1 MVAGTVPSAEGT
13 TTSHEGAG
21 ITERT
26 TSPPRP
32 APARPE
38 SPHVLVIDDNA
49 SVRSALV
56 AYLRL
61 GGHTV
66 TEAERGDAG
75 VRAFASTT
83 VDLVVTDLDMPGLT
97 GWEVARAVRTRRPTV
112 PVVLITGN
120 ADAAEAEP
128 SLRALV
134 DAILLKPFGPRALLE
149 VIRGLTMPGRS
160 EEVPEPTDPGAGLS
174 DPGAASRQLSVLLVE
189 DNPGDARLIRELL
202 RDSSALRVVSVET
215 LAAALTQL
223 ADPHMDL
230 VLLDLG
236 LPDSQGVDT
245 VSRVVHEHPALP
257 VIVVTGHQE
266 AALAQATAIA
276 GAADYLV
283 KGAME
288 PAQLLRAIQ
297 AACARKR
304 SPGEGHAPS

>member
-1 MVAGTVPSAEGT
+1 
-13 TTSHEGAG
+13 
-21 ITERT
+21 
-26 TSPPRP
+26 
-32 APARPE
+32 
-38 SPHVLVIDDNA
+38 VLVIDDNA
-49 SVRSALV
+49 SVRSAIV

-66 TEAERGDAG
+66 TEADRGDAG
-75 VRAFASTT
+75 VRAFAATA
-83 VDLVVTDLDMPGLT
+83 VDLVVTDLEMPGLI

-112 PVVLITGN
+112 PVVLITGD
-120 ADAAEAEP
+120 ADAVKAEP

-160 EEVPEPTDPGAGLS
+160 EEVPEPTEPGAGVP
-174 DPGAASRQLSVLLVE
+174 DPGASRQLSVLLVE
-189 DNPGDARLIRELL
+189 DNPGDATLIRELL
-202 RDSSALRVVSVET
+202 RDHPGVRIVAVDT
-215 LAAALTQL
+215 LARALTQL
-223 ADPHMDL
+223 ADPTTDL

-245 VSRVVHEHPALP
+245 VARVVHEHPALP
-257 VIVVTGHQE
+257 VIVVTGHE
-266 AALAQATAIA
+266 DAALAQATATA

-297 AACARKR
+297 AASARKR
-304 SPGEGHAPS
+304 RLGEGHAPS